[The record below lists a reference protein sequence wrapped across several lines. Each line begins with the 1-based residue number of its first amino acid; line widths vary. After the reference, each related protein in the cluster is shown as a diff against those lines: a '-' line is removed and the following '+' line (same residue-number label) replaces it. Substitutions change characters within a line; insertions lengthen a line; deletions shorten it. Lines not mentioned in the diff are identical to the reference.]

1 MGALYAMERSRFRKN
16 VTQVMVDEN
25 GATVANY
32 SYDPWGKVLSVSE
45 HAAVAGQP
53 IGYAGYY
60 YDKETKLHYLEGRH
74 YDPETARFVSRD
86 PYPGDIDNPIT
97 QNGYTYANNNPVM
110 MVDPTGNIAQAI
122 VMRVART
129 IISFAAPL
137 LKRFGQKAVPAIV
150 SKAKK
155 LLSKFQKHYIITFND
170 GNSIIKIRKR
180 NGKKKKKDVWH
191 YHLGDP
197 NIHYVFGWS
206 LEKGWRPRDT
216 GKSKYIIVW

>member
-1 MGALYAMERSRFRKN
+1 MLSETGEVAK
-16 VTQVMVDEN
+16 EN
-25 GATVANY
+25 
-32 SYDPWGKVLSVSE
+32 
-45 HAAVAGQP
+45 P
-53 IGYAGYY
+53 IRYAGYY
-60 YDKETKLHYLEGRH
+60 YDVETKHYYLQAR
-74 YDPETARFVSRD
+74 YYNPENGNLLALD
-86 PYPGDIDNPIT
+86 PYPGDVDDPIS
-97 QNGYTYANNNPVM
+97 QNGYTYADNNPVM
-110 MVDPTGNIAQAI
+110 MVDPTGNIAHAI
-122 VMRVART
+122 VMGVART

-155 LLSKFQKHYIITFND
+155 LLSKFQEDYIIEFND

-180 NGKKKKKDVWH
+180 NGKKGDGDTRIFSLDYHKIWLFDKKGKRKKKDVWH

-216 GKSKYIIVW
+216 DKSKYIVVW